1 MHKLFFENKDIVCL
15 QCKGLFIK
23 IIDPVCEICC
33 GHVFENQKLCKSCLE
48 YKEQN
53 PNQPLIINKSIFHYT
68 NEIKEWLNYFKFCGD
83 VKLASLFAEDL
94 REYYENYFKNYKI
107 VPVPLSDE
115 RLNERGFNQ
124 VEELARY
131 AGLSLTKCLKRIH
144 TERQSKLNRN
154 ERLNREQIF
163 SFSGEMKID
172 NESVIILD
180 DVYTTGKTV
189 QDAATILLENG
200 ASEVYSLTLIRA

>member
-1 MHKLFFENKDIVCL
+1 M

-33 GHVFENQKLCKSCLE
+33 GHVLENQKLCKNCLE

-68 NEIKEWLNYFKFCGD
+68 NEIKEWLTYFKFCGD

-94 REYYENYFKNYKI
+94 KEYYENSFGNYKI
-107 VPVPLSDE
+107 VPVPLSNE

-154 ERLNREQIF
+154 ERLNRDQIF

-189 QDAATILLENG
+189 RDAATILLENG
-200 ASEVYSLTLIRA
+200 AAEVYSLTLIRA